1 MEQVKKGK
9 KRRGFTKEDGK
20 AYLMLLPYIIL
31 FSTFILVPVV
41 IAIGLSFTYFDVINK
56 PSFTGLLNYITLFT
70 QDEVFLKY
78 VLPNTF
84 LYALIVGPGGYVISF
99 LLAWMLAQIQPLPR
113 TILALCIYTPSML
126 GGVFIG
132 VIWKTIFSGD
142 QSGWFNSI
150 LLRLGLID
158 TPIQFLLTSDYF
170 MLIMIIVSLWSA
182 MGIGFLSMISGI
194 LNIDQ
199 ELYEAAYVDGAKEL
213 QIYLK
218 VIIPLI
224 KPAIATAAI
233 LVFQQVWTNM
243 EASNYYVNDEGMK
256 SLAFYMNTLSS
267 GTGNTVA
274 GQGVAAAASLIMFV
288 PNLILF
294 CILQKNV
301 MNTMA
306 HSGIK

>member
-1 MEQVKKGK
+1 MAYKGHKINPNKFEVGQIKIFLLVLPLVILTGLPIVFIIFHAFKPMEELFAFPPKFITTNPTLDNFRKL
-9 KRRGFTKEDGK
+9 FK
-20 AYLMLLPYIIL
+20 ASRTAGIPLSKYVFNSLLITVSVVFL
-31 FSTFILVPVV
+31 SLFFSTAASYALSKLKFKGRELMMQINQFAIMFVPVAV
-41 IAIGLSFTYFDVINK
+41 MIPRYLVVNTLGMTNTYWSQI
-56 PSFTGLLNYITLFT
+56 
-70 QDEVFLKY
+70 
-78 VLPNTF
+78 LP
-84 LYALIVGPGGYVISF
+84 LI
-99 LLAWMLAQIQPLPR
+99 PLPV
-113 TILALCIYTPSML
+113 ALFL
-126 GGVFIG
+126 VKQF
-132 VIWKTIFSGD
+132 VD
-142 QSGWFNSI
+142 QVPQS
-150 LLRLGLID
+150 LI
-158 TPIQFLLTSDYF
+158 
-170 MLIMIIVSLWSA
+170 
-182 MGIGFLSMISGI
+182 
-194 LNIDQ
+194 
-199 ELYEAAYVDGAKEL
+199 EAAYVDGAKEL

>member
-1 MEQVKKGK
+1 MAYKGHKINPKKFEPGQIKIFLLVLPMVILTGLPIIFIIFHAFKPMEELFAFPPKFITTNPTLDNFRKL
-9 KRRGFTKEDGK
+9 FK
-20 AYLMLLPYIIL
+20 ASRTAGIPLSKYVFNSLLITVTVVFSSLI
-31 FSTFILVPVV
+31 FSTAASYALSKLKFKGRELMMQINQFAIMFVPVAV
-41 IAIGLSFTYFDVINK
+41 MIPRYLVVNTLGMTNTYWSQI
-56 PSFTGLLNYITLFT
+56 
-70 QDEVFLKY
+70 
-78 VLPNTF
+78 LP
-84 LYALIVGPGGYVISF
+84 LI
-99 LLAWMLAQIQPLPR
+99 PLPV
-113 TILALCIYTPSML
+113 ALFLIKQF
-126 GGVFIG
+126 V
-132 VIWKTIFSGD
+132 D
-142 QSGWFNSI
+142 QVPQS
-150 LLRLGLID
+150 LI
-158 TPIQFLLTSDYF
+158 
-170 MLIMIIVSLWSA
+170 
-182 MGIGFLSMISGI
+182 
-194 LNIDQ
+194 
-199 ELYEAAYVDGAKEL
+199 EAAYVDGAKEL